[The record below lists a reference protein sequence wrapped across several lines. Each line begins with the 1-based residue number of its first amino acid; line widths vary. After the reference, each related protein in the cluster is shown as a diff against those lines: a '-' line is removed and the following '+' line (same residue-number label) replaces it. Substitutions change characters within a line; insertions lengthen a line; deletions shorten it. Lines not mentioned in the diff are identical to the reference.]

1 MKNIRY
7 ITLSDTNKEELL
19 PGFSADF
26 PYIASRAEL
35 DRYTVPWH
43 WHKTLE
49 LFYMESGTLEYST
62 PHGKWILPAGSGGLV
77 NSNVLHCSRVLPG
90 GEANIQLLHL
100 FDPVFLSGSPGSIIE
115 SRYILPLLSSGL
127 ELLPLYPEQPDHLQV
142 LENIKQAFTL
152 SEEDW
157 GYELHL
163 RALLSNIWLKLY
175 ALAEPAFQNNRRNA
189 ADDQLKQMMIYIH
202 EHYPEPISIDQLAN
216 IAHISRRV
224 CFRLFQ
230 QNLHMTP
237 LQYIQSYRLQKAR
250 DLLKSTS
257 QSITTIAA
265 TCGLGSSSYFTRIFR
280 KEFDCS
286 PLQFRK
292 Q

>member
-1 MKNIRY
+1 MKNIRD
-7 ITLSDTNKEELL
+7 ITLADTNKEELL

-43 WHKTLE
+43 WHKALE

-62 PHGKWILPAGSGGLV
+62 PHGKWIFPAGSGGLL

-115 SRYILPLLSSGL
+115 NRYILPFLSSGL
-127 ELLPLYPEQPDHLQV
+127 ELLSLYPEQPDHLLV

-152 SEEDW
+152 SKEIW
-157 GYELHL
+157 GYEFHL
-163 RALLSNIWLKLY
+163 RALLSKIWLDLY

-189 ADDQLKQMMIYIH
+189 SDDQLKQMMIYIH

-250 DLLKSTS
+250 ELLKSTS

>member
-1 MKNIRY
+1 MKNIRD
-7 ITLSDTNKEELL
+7 ITLADTSKEELL

-43 WHKTLE
+43 WHKALE

-62 PHGKWILPAGSGGLV
+62 PHGKWIFPAGSGGLL

-115 SRYILPLLSSGL
+115 NRYILPLLSSGL
-127 ELLPLYPEQPDHLQV
+127 ELLSLYPEQPDHLLV
-142 LENIKQAFTL
+142 LDNIKQAFTL
-152 SEEDW
+152 SEEIW
-157 GYELHL
+157 GYEFHL
-163 RALLSNIWLKLY
+163 RALLSKIWLDLY

-189 ADDQLKQMMIYIH
+189 SDDQLKQMMIYIH

-250 DLLKSTS
+250 ELLKSTS

-265 TCGLGSSSYFTRIFR
+265 TCGLGSNSYFTRIFR